1 MNSRTITNTPRPCDE
16 CGSTRADRRVG
27 SDGQVH
33 CLWSDACRQRQAKR
47 ARRSALDAADKL
59 DTLTPDDTAELAAAM
74 RDAGHAQRE
83 RWSEA
88 IRGGRV
94 LRFFATDPKY
104 AALPLADRVK
114 YASDVARASW
124 SLLYL
129 R

>member
-1 MNSRTITNTPRPCDE
+1 MNTCPSGWTDPEEIALRQYPSGDPITADE
-16 CGSTRADRRVG
+16 LPTGATVEPWTDE
-27 SDGQVH
+27 
-33 CLWSDACRQRQAKR
+33 
-47 ARRSALDAADKL
+47 
-59 DTLTPDDTAELAAAM
+59 DTAELAAAM

-88 IRGGRV
+88 VRGGRV

-114 YASDVARASW
+114 YAQDVARASW